1 LNLAGVPQDPREEA
15 DMNSESA
22 ESALEDN
29 PFDLQDMDRVLANR
43 AECEQVERR
52 HSEEGTLT
60 TWLDRLAS

>member
-1 LNLAGVPQDPREEA
+1 MD
-15 DMNSESA
+15 SESA
-22 ESALEDN
+22 ESALDDN

-52 HSEEGTLT
+52 HSEQGTFT